1 MIGHSAPAQEKQCIP
16 HIDDLLDPALL
27 ARSLDAGYV
36 REQTHPTLPLRIFN
50 YAEKA
55 VFEREWN
62 EVTRQCRGLV
72 IDRQGRI
79 LARPYAKFF
88 NYSEH
93 PEGTF
98 DLDDRVVVTDKLDG
112 SLGILY
118 PLPGGGHAITTR
130 GSFASDQALHATK
143 IWQERYADTA
153 SIKPASPTC
162 SRSFSR
168 RTGSSATTAPW
179 TTWYCSGA
187 SMWPP
192 ARRCQLTS
200 CRGTGPASKPSTLAR
215 SPRPWRRRRALAPR
229 ASCCASRL

>member
-1 MIGHSAPAQEKQCIP
+1 MHS
-16 HIDDLLDPALL
+16 HIDDLLDPTLL

-62 EVTRQCRGLV
+62 EVTLQCRGLV
-72 IDRQGRI
+72 IDPQGRI

-93 PEGTF
+93 PECTF
-98 DLDDRVVVTDKLDG
+98 GLDDTVVVTDKLDG

-118 PLPGGGHAITTR
+118 PLPDGGHAIATR

-143 IWQERYADTA
+143 VWQERYADTA
-153 SIKPASPTC
+153 SVKSGVTYLFEII
-162 SRSFSR
+162 FR
-168 RTGSSATTAPW
+168 RTGSSVTTEPW
-179 TTWYCSGA
+179 TTWYCSAA
-187 SMWPP
+187 STSPP
-192 ARRCQLTS
+192 APRCSLTS
-200 CRGTGPASKPSTLAR
+200 CRGTVPVSTPSPSTR
-215 SPRPWRRRRALAPR
+215 SPTRWPRRRTPAPR
-229 ASCCASRL
+229 ASCCASPATTTP